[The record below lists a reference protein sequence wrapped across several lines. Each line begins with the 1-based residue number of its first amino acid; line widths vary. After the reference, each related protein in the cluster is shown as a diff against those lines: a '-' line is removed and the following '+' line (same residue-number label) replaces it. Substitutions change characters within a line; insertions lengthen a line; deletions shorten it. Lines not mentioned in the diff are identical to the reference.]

1 MKINH
6 LCWRNGMG
14 ILANQADERVKNVR
28 VDDDM
33 LSVDLIDGR
42 TISVP
47 LSWYSR
53 LFHATKE
60 QLSNW
65 EIAGGGYGIHWPEL
79 DEDLSTEGLL
89 RGAPAL
95 KTFSKSA

>member
-1 MKINH
+1 
-6 LCWRNGMG
+6 
-14 ILANQADERVKNVR
+14 
-28 VDDDM
+28 M
-33 LSVDLIDGR
+33 LIVDLIDGR

-47 LSWYSR
+47 LSLYSR

-89 RGAPAL
+89 RGAPAP
-95 KTFSKSA
+95 KAFSKSA

>member
-1 MKINH
+1 
-6 LCWRNGMG
+6 MG
-14 ILANQADERVKNVR
+14 ILASQADERVKNVKI
-28 VDDDM
+28 DDEM
-33 LSVDLIDGR
+33 LSVDLVDGR

-65 EIAGGGYGIHWPEL
+65 EVAGGGYGIHWPEL

-89 RGAPAL
+89 RGAPAQ
-95 KTFSKSA
+95 KAFSKSA

>member
-1 MKINH
+1 
-6 LCWRNGMG
+6 MG
-14 ILANQADERVKNVR
+14 ILASQADERVKNVR
-28 VDDDM
+28 IDDDL

-65 EIAGGGYGIHWPEL
+65 EVAGGGYGIHWPEL

-95 KTFSKSA
+95 KAFSKSA

>member
-1 MKINH
+1 
-6 LCWRNGMG
+6 MG
-14 ILANQADERVKNVR
+14 ILASQPDERVKNVKI
-28 VDDDM
+28 DDKM
-33 LSVDLIDGR
+33 LSVDLVDGR

-65 EIAGGGYGIHWPEL
+65 EVAGGGYGIHWPEL

-89 RGAPAL
+89 RGAPAQKAL
-95 KTFSKSA
+95 SKSA